1 MTGSR
6 LIRFTFVTPVT
17 NPYAVPFYNDCSE
30 LKSILSQGV
39 IDMSQPRT
47 VELDVRPHLRKKL
60 EPFQLIMDAVKSLE
74 KDDTFVLHATF
85 KPTPLLMV
93 MKGKGY
99 RNTVHQLAEDHWVTT
114 FVHKSRQLPDESVAV
129 EAGQEATIDSADDDG
144 NGNGE
149 PSVFLLDNRGMQPPA
164 PMIRTL
170 KKLEQAQAGDTV
182 IIHNDRVPM
191 FLIEELQSLG
201 YRYEIEEQQDG
212 SAKVAIRKS

>member
-1 MTGSR
+1 M
-6 LIRFTFVTPVT
+6 
-17 NPYAVPFYNDCSE
+17 SE
-30 LKSILSQGV
+30 
-39 IDMSQPRT
+39 PRT

-99 RNTVHQLAEDHWVTT
+99 RNTVHQVAEDHWVTT
-114 FVHKSRQLPDESVAV
+114 FVHKSRPMPDESVGE
-129 EAGQEATIDSADDDG
+129 EADKEAALNTADADG
-144 NGNGE
+144 DAHGNGE

-201 YRYEIEEQQDG
+201 YGYEIEEQEDG
-212 SAKVAIRKS
+212 SAKVAIQKS

>member
-1 MTGSR
+1 MG
-6 LIRFTFVTPVT
+6 
-17 NPYAVPFYNDCSE
+17 
-30 LKSILSQGV
+30 
-39 IDMSQPRT
+39 QPRT

-99 RNTVHQLAEDHWVTT
+99 RNTVQQLAADHWITT
-114 FVHKSRQLPDESVAV
+114 VVHKSRELPATAEWEDAPASGAEDE
-129 EAGQEATIDSADDDG
+129 EAGQDG
-144 NGNGE
+144 AANGDAERE
-149 PSVFLLDNRGMQPPA
+149 PAVFLLDNRGMQPPA

-170 KKLEQAQAGDTV
+170 KKLEQAQSGDTV

-191 FLIEELQSLG
+191 FLIEELQTLG
-201 YRYEIEEQQDG
+201 YSYRIAEQEDG
-212 SAKVAIRKS
+212 SAKVAITKT

>member
-1 MTGSR
+1 MG
-6 LIRFTFVTPVT
+6 
-17 NPYAVPFYNDCSE
+17 
-30 LKSILSQGV
+30 
-39 IDMSQPRT
+39 QPRT

-99 RNTVHQLAEDHWVTT
+99 RNTVQQLAADHWITT
-114 FVHKSRQLPDESVAV
+114 FVHKSRELPAMAEWEDAPAS
-129 EAGQEATIDSADDDG
+129 GQEEAAQDG
-144 NGNGE
+144 GGNGE
-149 PSVFLLDNRGMQPPA
+149 TERDPSVFLLDNRGMQPPA

-170 KKLEQAQAGDTV
+170 KKLEQAETGDTV

-191 FLIEELQSLG
+191 FLIEELQTLG
-201 YRYEIEEQQDG
+201 YSYQIEEQQDG
-212 SAKVAIRKS
+212 SAKVAITKS

>member
-1 MTGSR
+1 
-6 LIRFTFVTPVT
+6 
-17 NPYAVPFYNDCSE
+17 
-30 LKSILSQGV
+30 
-39 IDMSQPRT
+39 MSQPRT

-74 KDDTFVLHATF
+74 QDDTFVLHATF

-114 FVHKSRQLPDESVAV
+114 FVHKSRPLLDESIAV
-129 EAGQEATIDSADDDG
+129 EAPDDSNSESADDGSDR
-144 NGNGE
+144 E
-149 PSVFLLDNRGMQPPA
+149 AAVFLLDNRGMQPPA

-170 KKLEQAQAGDTV
+170 KKLEQAQSGDTV

-191 FLIEELQSLG
+191 FLIEELHSLG

-212 SAKVAIRKS
+212 SAKVAIQKS

>member
-1 MTGSR
+1 
-6 LIRFTFVTPVT
+6 
-17 NPYAVPFYNDCSE
+17 
-30 LKSILSQGV
+30 
-39 IDMSQPRT
+39 MSQPRT

-74 KDDTFVLHATF
+74 KEDTFVLHATF

-99 RNTVHQLAEDHWVTT
+99 RNSVHQLAKDHWVTT
-114 FVHKSRQLPDESVAV
+114 FVHKSRPLQDESSEAEGMDESASDSPDVA
-129 EAGQEATIDSADDDG
+129 AD
-144 NGNGE
+144 GE

-170 KKLEQAQAGDTV
+170 KKLEQAQSGDTV

-201 YRYEIEEQQDG
+201 YSYEIEEQQDG